1 MTAQTRQAMLI
12 GIALI
17 LVTIA
22 VFGRLS
28 GYGFINLDDGIYVED
43 NPHVRA
49 GLTRDG
55 ILWAFTTRH
64 AGNWHPVAWI
74 SLMMD
79 CELFGVNAGAHH
91 TVNLLIHTTN
101 VLLLFGLLA
110 MLTRAVCK
118 SGLVTAWFAIH
129 PLHVESVAW
138 IAERKDLLS
147 TFFWLLTV
155 WLYALYTG
163 RRRFG
168 LYILSLVVFWVGLM
182 TKPMLVTLPVILLLV
197 DYWPIGRFANKT
209 SWKSLALEKVPF
221 LWLSWVSALVTFAA
235 QKDGGA
241 VSSVEHLPIV
251 QRVANTVVSY
261 ATYLFKMIWPNSMA
275 CFYPYNP
282 NLPAGETAVSAL
294 TLMALSVFVVIQ
306 GRRRPY
312 LVTGWLWYLVM
323 LLPVIGLVQVGSQSM
338 ADRYTYLSS
347 VGIFIMI
354 AWGVPDLADRLSRT
368 GQAGRGTTCVLRA
381 AAWLV
386 LIAWAVRA
394 WVQVPCWKDA
404 VTLLQHTIQVT
415 GGTRWQ
421 YNDLGVCLAERGRF
435 DEAISTYRLA
445 LTKWPDYAVTHN
457 SLGGTLLQQ
466 DNLDDAIHHFNEALR
481 LDPDYAEAH
490 NNLGIALARKGLPED
505 ALPHFLA
512 SLEAD
517 PYNVGRQSN
526 LIRTLNQST
535 NRRIALGFCRQA
547 IEIADRANARDLAEV
562 LREKMASY
570 AAP

>member
-12 GIALI
+12 GIALV

-22 VFGRLS
+22 VFGRLPS
-28 GYGFINLDDGIYVED
+28 YGFINLDDGIYVEG

-64 AGNWHPVAWI
+64 AGNWHPVTWL

-91 TVNLLIHTTN
+91 TVNLLVHTTN
-101 VLLLFGLLA
+101 VLLLFGLLV
-110 MLTRAVCK
+110 MLTGALWR
-118 SGLVTAWFAIH
+118 SGLVAAWFAIH

-155 WLYALYTG
+155 WLYALYAS
-163 RRRFG
+163 RRRFRF
-168 LYILSLVVFWVGLM
+168 YILSLVVFWIGLM
-182 TKPMLVTLPVILLLV
+182 TKPMLVTLPIILLLM
-197 DYWPIGRFANKT
+197 DYWPLSRFANT
-209 SWKSLALEKVPF
+209 MSWKSLALEKAPF
-221 LWLSWVSALVTFAA
+221 LSLSVISAMITFVA
-235 QKDGGA
+235 QKAGGA
-241 VSSVEHLPIV
+241 VPSVEHLPIV
-251 QRVANTVVSY
+251 QRGANAVVSY

-282 NLPAGETAVSAL
+282 NLSMGDVAMSTL
-294 TLMALSVFVVIQ
+294 TLTALSVFVVVQ
-306 GRRRPY
+306 GRRRSY
-312 LVTGWLWYLVM
+312 LVTGWFWYLIM

-338 ADRYTYLSS
+338 ADRYTYLSF

-354 AWGVPDLADRLSRT
+354 VWGVPDLANRLSR
-368 GQAGRGTTCVLRA
+368 AGEMKQGTVCVLWA
-381 AAWLV
+381 VALLV
-386 LIAWAVRA
+386 AVAWAVRA
-394 WVQVPCWKDA
+394 WIQVSCWKDA

-415 GGTRWQ
+415 GGTRRQ
-421 YNDLGVCLAERGRF
+421 YNDLGVCMAEGGRLE
-435 DEAISTYRLA
+435 EAISIYRVALA
-445 LTKWPDYAVTHN
+445 KWPDYAVTHN
-457 SLGGTLLQQ
+457 SLGGALLRQ
-466 DNLDDAIHHFNEALR
+466 NHLDDAIRQFNDALT

-490 NNLGIALARKGLPED
+490 NNLGIALARKGKPDD

-517 PYNVGRQSN
+517 PYNIGRQRN
-526 LIRTLNQST
+526 LILTLNQST
-535 NRRIALGFCRQA
+535 NRGTARGFCRQA
-547 IEIADRANARDLAEV
+547 IEIADGANERDLAEI
-562 LREKMASY
+562 LREKMASF